1 MLKMRLNFTKY
12 MWSLADLE
20 ITEFW
25 FPLLINADLDR
36 KKCDF
41 AVISYL

>member
-1 MLKMRLNFTKY
+1 MRLNFTKNI
-12 MWSLADLE
+12 WSLTVLE

-25 FPLLINADLDR
+25 FPLLVNADLDR

-41 AVISYL
+41 ALIFCL